1 MSTHLTLDPPL
12 SPGEQA
18 LVDRITRDDVA
29 ICVHATGARTPVL
42 VLLALVL
49 RGLGNSRS
57 IVQIAA
63 PRLLMPAWARAAD
76 LVNAAVS
83 FHPLADDVQPPWLLG
98 DRPPSAMVLD
108 MRGDWGFGR
117 QPAAVIAAIQQTYPR
132 VPIVVL
138 IDSAHSAEQTAGS
151 R

>member
-1 MSTHLTLDPPL
+1 MSTRPTPDPPL
-12 SPGEQA
+12 TPGEQA

-63 PRLLMPAWARAAD
+63 PKLLMPAWARAAEQ
-76 LVNAAVS
+76 VNAAAIFS
-83 FHPLADDVQPPWLLG
+83 ALADDAPQPWSLTT
-98 DRPPSAMVLD
+98 RPPGAVLVD
-108 MRGDWGFGR
+108 MRGDWGLGR
-117 QPAAVIAAIQQTYPR
+117 QPAAVIAEIQQAYPDI
-132 VPIVVL
+132 PIVVL
-138 IDSAHSAEQTAGS
+138 IDSAHSAAQTAGS